1 MYFRHW
7 LYSQWRQFVIIATD
21 YKQYRTELLYH
32 ALDMCFKYTM
42 LMIVITETGYV
53 AIERNKYNGVCL
65 PEKCQAMKFTII
77 LEGNFDRN
85 ENTIAGNNNSRT
97 FIARTMKSL
106 FQRNFF
112 VIII

>member
-1 MYFRHW
+1 
-7 LYSQWRQFVIIATD
+7 
-21 YKQYRTELLYH
+21 
-32 ALDMCFKYTM
+32 
-42 LMIVITETGYV
+42 
-53 AIERNKYNGVCL
+53 
-65 PEKCQAMKFTII
+65 MKFTII